1 MRTDHPDRSAP
12 DPLPAY
18 IERFASVLTDSGIPR
33 MPSRVFAALITQ
45 DDGRLT
51 SQELSELL
59 DISPAAVSGAIAYLS
74 QVNLVTRER
83 QPGTRRDRYRVLDE
97 VWQDALIK
105 RDTILARW
113 ETSLAEGVGV
123 VGADTPAGRRLA
135 ESAQLFH
142 FLRGEVGEMLER
154 WQVRRAELRAAGTA
168 GGVSG
173 SAATGATASG
183 SAVLGSAASGSAVSG
198 SVAGFSRN
206 TEG

>member
-1 MRTDHPDRSAP
+1 MRKDDPAPSAP

-18 IERFASVLTDSGIPR
+18 IERFASVIADSGVPR
-33 MPSRVFAALITQ
+33 MPARVFAALITR

-97 VWQDALIK
+97 VWQDALLK
-105 RDTILARW
+105 RDTVLARW
-113 ETSLAEGVGV
+113 EASLAEGVDV

-135 ESAQLFH
+135 ESAQMFQ

-154 WQVRRAELRAAGTA
+154 WQVRRAELRAEAQGKP
-168 GGVSG
+168 G
-173 SAATGATASG
+173 
-183 SAVLGSAASGSAVSG
+183 
-198 SVAGFSRN
+198 
-206 TEG
+206 

>member
-1 MRTDHPDRSAP
+1 MRTDHPDRSTP

-154 WQVRRAELRAAGTA
+154 WQVRRAELRAAAGTA

-173 SAATGATASG
+173 SAASGA
-183 SAVLGSAASGSAVSG
+183 AASGAAASG
-198 SVAGFSRN
+198 SVAGSSRN
-206 TEG
+206 TED

>member
-1 MRTDHPDRSAP
+1 MPKDDGDRP
-12 DPLPAY
+12 DPDQLSAY

-59 DISPAAVSGAIAYLS
+59 EISPAAVSGAIAYLT

-105 RDTILARW
+105 RDAILVRW
-113 ETSLAEGVGV
+113 ENSLAEGVGV

-135 ESAQLFH
+135 ESAQLFR
-142 FLRGEVGEMLER
+142 FLRGEVAEMLER
-154 WQVRRAELRAAGTA
+154 WQVRRAELRAGQE
-168 GGVSG
+168 
-173 SAATGATASG
+173 
-183 SAVLGSAASGSAVSG
+183 
-198 SVAGFSRN
+198 R
-206 TEG
+206 